1 MARISPSQVPQIQ
14 FPLISSVILIVI
26 GIVSSFT
33 IAQNDTCLTP
43 ESAKEDNDGNNVGHE
58 TNYLLLA
65 TSLLAGAHLITAT
78 FFVNMV
84 MDMKS
89 YWDCLPVGMVTI
101 IPMACLIV
109 TLALMIGK
117 PPVLRDGTEKCKKP
131 TKDQYKRDNGTLLF
145 GLLLIALAVWILG
158 WTKKHKS
165 MGGFSNSL
173 F

>member
-14 FPLISSVILIVI
+14 FPLICSVILIVI

-33 IAQNDTCLTP
+33 IAQNDVCL
-43 ESAKEDNDGNNVGHE
+43 SAQNAKAENNGTNVDYE

-65 TSLLAGAHLITAT
+65 TSLLAGGHLIIAT

-84 MDMKS
+84 MDIGS

-109 TLALMIGK
+109 TLAIMIGK
-117 PPVLRDGTEKCKKP
+117 PPVLRDGDENCKKP
-131 TKDQYKRDNGTLLF
+131 TKDQYKRDNGTLSF
-145 GLLLIALAVWILG
+145 GLVLIALTVWILV
-158 WTKKHKS
+158 WIKRHKAT
-165 MGGFSNSL
+165 GGYSNSL